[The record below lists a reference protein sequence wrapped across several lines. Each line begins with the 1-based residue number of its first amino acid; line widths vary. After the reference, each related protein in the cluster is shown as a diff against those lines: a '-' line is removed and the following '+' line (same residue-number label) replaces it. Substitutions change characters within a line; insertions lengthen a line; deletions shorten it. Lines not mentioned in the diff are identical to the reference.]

1 YSGLVFPGL
10 VGMSQAVGV
19 AIVVVTGVWLGHHHG
34 GFAWDGSAH
43 QFNVHPLCMVLGMVV
58 LYGDGEARLSDFLSV
73 PTPVCPNLKIL
84 HGSIHLLALLVSII
98 GLVAVFNFHRVSG
111 IPDLYS
117 LHSWCGVLTV
127 TLFLV
132 QWLMGLGFF
141 LFPGASS
148 WLREWY
154 LPLHAF
160 FGLFLLAVSIAT
172 CLTGI
177 TEKLLFSIMETYS
190 LRAPEGLL
198 ANSLALL
205 LLLFGGLVGFI
216 VTREEFRRPP
226 QPEEEALSVHFT
238 SLTPSS
244 P

>member
-1 YSGLVFPGL
+1 MKESRLRKLRRRKSVNSSSHQRCTPPASPNSGRRPASRPSSGEEGVREEEERLKDGRE
-10 VGMSQAVGV
+10 MSRLAE
-19 AIVVVTGVWLGHHHG
+19 G
-34 GFAWDGSAH
+34 GDEDEGAGAE
-43 QFNVHPLCMVLGMVV
+43 G
-58 LYGDGEARLSDFLSV
+58 
-73 PTPVCPNLKIL
+73 K
-84 HGSIHLLALLVSII
+84 
-98 GLVAVFNFHRVSG
+98 
-111 IPDLYS
+111 
-117 LHSWCGVLTV
+117 
-127 TLFLV
+127 
-132 QWLMGLGFF
+132 WLMGLGFF

>member
-1 YSGLVFPGL
+1 MCCPPQTETAVLLYRVFPRE
-10 VGMSQAVGV
+10 SK
-19 AIVVVTGVWLGHHHG
+19 
-34 GFAWDGSAH
+34 
-43 QFNVHPLCMVLGMVV
+43 
-58 LYGDGEARLSDFLSV
+58 R
-73 PTPVCPNLKIL
+73 NLKIL

-111 IPDLYS
+111 SLTSTLYTA
-117 LHSWCGVLTV
+117 G
-127 TLFLV
+127 
-132 QWLMGLGFF
+132 WLMGLGFF

-177 TEKLLFSIMETYS
+177 TEKLLFSIM
-190 LRAPEGLL
+190 APEGRC
-198 ANSLALL
+198 ANICPASCSERKYDMALSRALL
-205 LLLFGGLVGFI
+205 STPG
-216 VTREEFRRPP
+216 EFRTPP
-226 QPEEEALSVHFT
+226 QPKLEEEAAWQLHFT
-238 SLTPSS
+238 SATNPDS